1 MIELKVLHNLIERVI
16 KLTKKDYIK
25 IGDVLKDFKNK
36 TTLIDNQTYDYL
48 INAFGSMLAQDNL
61 LFKWDRF
68 AKYCKHS
75 KF

>member
-1 MIELKVLHNLIERVI
+1 M
-16 KLTKKDYIK
+16 TKKDYIK